1 MEFWFIQNVLPLF
14 CKPDSLTPKT
24 LFNILEAPQS
34 KRALNKM
41 EGRKIMKRVVWLSS
55 FILLFILA
63 GAFGPAAAADW
74 KPTKPIRIIV
84 PWGAGG
90 STDQAVR
97 SITGDLEEALG
108 QKVVVVN
115 QPGGGGVIGT
125 KSVMDAPCDGYTW
138 ASGAVKDLGTYIIT
152 GTLNTKVQDWYVY
165 LNTANATL
173 VSVNPNAPVKDF
185 KEFLQMMK
193 KDPKKVSVAIAGVPS
208 AGHSAIEAIKR
219 ANGGDYKLVSYDGG
233 NPAVIATVAG
243 ETMAT
248 PQLLS
253 EQIEMIRAKKLRP
266 LAALTPDDIAIEGYG
281 TVPSARRWLPKVS
294 ADPIYFGIWI
304 PTCAPKEVVAMMNKV
319 WKEKIATSKSLKD
332 FAYRRGQIVAAY
344 YGEAAQKKAWPTIVN
359 AAWGLQ
365 AGGKAKVSPDTV
377 GMPKP

>member
-1 MEFWFIQNVLPLF
+1 
-14 CKPDSLTPKT
+14 
-24 LFNILEAPQS
+24 
-34 KRALNKM
+34 
-41 EGRKIMKRVVWLSS
+41 MKR
-55 FILLFILA
+55 LLWVTSLLA
-63 GAFGPAAAADW
+63 VLCLAVAVGLAAAADW

-97 SITGDLEEALG
+97 SITGDLEDALG

-115 QPGGGGVIGT
+115 QPGGGGAIGT
-125 KSVMDAPCDGYTW
+125 KSVLDAPCDGYTW

-152 GTLNTKVQDWYVY
+152 GTLNTKVQDWNIY

-173 VSVNPNAPVKDF
+173 VSVNPNAPIKDF
-185 KEFLQMMK
+185 GEFLAMMK
-193 KDPKKVSVAIAGVPS
+193 KDPKRLSVAVAGVPS

-243 ETMAT
+243 ETLAT

-266 LAALTPDDIAIEGYG
+266 LAALTPEDLVIEGFG
-281 TVPSARRWLPKVS
+281 TVPSARKWLPKVA
-294 ADPIYFGIWI
+294 ADPIYFGIWV
-304 PTCAPKEVVAMMNKV
+304 PKCVPKEVSETMNRV
-319 WKEKIATSKSLKD
+319 WREKIATSKALKN
-332 FAYRRGQIVAAY
+332 FADLRGQIVAPY
-344 YGEAAQKKAWPTIVN
+344 YGEEALKKAWPTIVN
-359 AAWGLQ
+359 AAWGLYD
-365 AGGKAKVSPDTV
+365 GGKAKVKPDEV
-377 GMPKP
+377 GMPRP